1 MGHFEGSL
9 VKQAGFIQDN
19 MHSAVEKLTAMMQKC
34 DEVMRLSLHLQPYV
48 TPPATLRNTP
58 AALSSTAC
66 HPR

>member
-1 MGHFEGSL
+1 M
-9 VKQAGFIQDN
+9 QA
-19 MHSAVEKLTAMMQKC
+19 AVEKLTAMMQKC